1 VDTSIDN
8 LTDVDPP
15 ADPADPDA
23 VALLTPEELRRR
35 KRKARWL
42 IGIVSAVLFIAVV
55 LIVATV
61 VHVPYYLLSPG
72 TTYRTQSVIKVKG
85 DPTYPQTGTIYSVTV
100 SVTTREATAL
110 EWTLAHLDS
119 SITIAKASDIVPPD
133 QSPADNEKL
142 NLEQMADSK
151 TIASVV
157 ALDHLGYHVEATA
170 SGAEIVAVVKDSPA
184 AKVLKPGDTIVGVGG
199 TPVEFAQDLSKAI
212 QSHHP
217 GDEVSLDIE
226 PVHGGAKVTRTV
238 TLATSPANKDLAFL
252 GVKSQDH
259 DLRYPDLPVQISVST
274 PEVGGPS
281 AGLAFTLGIMD
292 VMTRGSITGGHKVAT
307 TGTIDANGCVGPIG
321 GMHQKVLAVKAAGA
335 QEMLVPRSEYA
346 EAKKYSG
353 SLAVV
358 PVDDI
363 DQALAALT
371 KLGGGYKV
379 LPTQSHED
387 KAGCTG

>member
-1 VDTSIDN
+1 MDTSIDN
-8 LTDVDPP
+8 LTDVEPP
-15 ADPADPDA
+15 SDPADADA
-23 VALLTPEELRRR
+23 AEPLTPEEQRRR
-35 KRKARWL
+35 RRRTRWL
-42 IGIVSAVLFIAVV
+42 IGTVSAILFIAVV

-72 TTYRTQSVIKVKG
+72 ATYRTQNVIKVKG
-85 DPTYPQTGTIYSVTV
+85 APTYPQTGSIYYVTV

-119 SITIAKASDIVPPD
+119 SITIAKASDIVPPN
-133 QSPADNEKL
+133 QSPAANEKL

-157 ALDHLGYHVEATA
+157 ALDHLGYHVVASA

-184 AKVLKPGDTIVGVGG
+184 GKVLKAGDTIVGVNGA
-199 TPVEFAQDLSKAI
+199 PIKFAQDLSKAI

-226 PVHGGAKVTRTV
+226 PVHGGDKVTRTV
-238 TLATSPANKDLAFL
+238 TLATNPSNKDQAFL

-259 DLRYPDLPVQISVST
+259 NLRYPDLPVTISVST
-274 PEVGGPS
+274 PDVGGPS

-292 VMTRGSITGGHKVAT
+292 VMTQGSLTGGHKVAT

-335 QEMLVPRSEYA
+335 QEMLVPRSEYT

-379 LPTQSHED
+379 LPTQSHDD
-387 KAGCTG
+387 KTGCTG